1 MIESDRKREIKTER
15 ESEPILI
22 PEHGGLVQLPLDV
35 IERTAELAITF
46 CRPKKSIN
54 QTYDEYPPLLL

>member
-1 MIESDRKREIKTER
+1 MTER

-46 CRPKKSIN
+46 CKAKKN
-54 QTYDEYPPLLL
+54 Y